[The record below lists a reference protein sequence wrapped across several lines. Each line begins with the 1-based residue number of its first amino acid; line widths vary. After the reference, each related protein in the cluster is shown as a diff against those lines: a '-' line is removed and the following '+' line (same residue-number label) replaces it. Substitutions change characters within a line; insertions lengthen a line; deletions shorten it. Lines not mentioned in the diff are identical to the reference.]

1 MSIITLEEYKT
12 YAGISSP
19 NKDTEINV
27 LLQPATEMIEGYLK
41 YTFTSEDL
49 NTPVPVRKTEVF
61 LTSPFRQ
68 EYLLDEVDTTVAN
81 VSFEGIRG
89 QGAPDI
95 TTEDWFADTRLGKI
109 TLFYPLE
116 SIIYK
121 CTVEYDVTKTPTESI
136 KLAACM
142 LIDYWNQKD
151 FKSAIAEGGQSVT
164 YTPVRTM
171 PRHIE
176 NILNNYRTM

>member
-19 NKDTEINV
+19 NKDAEITV
-27 LLQPATEMIEGYLK
+27 LLEPATEMIEGYLK
-41 YTFTSEDL
+41 YTFTSDDMEA
-49 NTPVPVRKTEVF
+49 PVAVQKTETF
-61 LTSPFRQ
+61 LTSPFQQ

-81 VSFEGIRG
+81 VSFAGI
-89 QGAPDI
+89 QGNSAPELTAD
-95 TTEDWFADTRLGKI
+95 DWFADTRLGKV
-109 TLFYPLE
+109 TLFYPVD
-116 SIIYK
+116 SAVFK

-142 LIDYWNQKD
+142 LVDYWNQKD
-151 FKSAIAEGGQSVT
+151 FKSAIAQGGQSVT

-171 PRHIE
+171 PKHIE
-176 NILNNYRTM
+176 NILNNYRTL